1 MKLNW
6 EISSKELQLCIPHVV
21 LVDVRE
27 PEEHELVSI
36 PGSLLIPLGEL
47 STRAPLELN
56 PQDSIVL
63 YCAHG
68 VRSLYAVRILQTLG
82 FEKLKSLQGGIEEW
96 LNHDGSFQTSH

>member
-6 EISSKELQLCIPHVV
+6 EIHAKELQSCIADVK

-27 PEEHELVSI
+27 PEEHEAVSI
-36 PGSLLIPLGEL
+36 PGSVLIPLGEL
-47 STRAPLELN
+47 ALRAPLELN
-56 PQDSIVL
+56 PKDEIIL

-68 VRSLYAVRILQTLG
+68 VRSLYAVRILQGLG
-82 FEKLKSLQGGIEEW
+82 FEKLKSLQGGIEDW